1 MQKYLKFC
9 KRTSKIAKFAGLL
22 RVCARVSMTFMAR
35 IEEIRSLFPALS
47 KKVYGKDLV
56 YFDNAATSQRPQS
69 VIDMW
74 TKITSE
80 SNANIHRAVHRLADE
95 ATQAYEQARDSVRDF
110 INARSREEIIFTSG
124 TTAAVNLVA
133 FSFGEA
139 FVKEG
144 DEIVVTE
151 AEHHSN
157 IVPWQM
163 MCKRKGA
170 VLKVLPIDDSGH
182 LRTEM
187 LDEILSDKTR
197 IMAVTHISN
206 VLGLINPVKEIIEK
220 CHASGIPVLI
230 DGAQGVVHSKVDV
243 QDLDCD
249 FYVFSGHKLYA
260 ATGTG
265 VLYGKKELLDAM
277 PPYMG
282 GGEMVGTVSFEE
294 TTYAPLPMKFEAG
307 TQNFA
312 SAATLKSAIE
322 FTNLLNDNELVDKL
336 DKIRD
341 YLLDYLRSDERITL
355 YGVPR
360 GTNEEK
366 IPLFSFTVKG
376 IHHEDLALILDKMGI
391 AVRSGQMCAEPLMTR
406 FGVTGMLR
414 VSLAPY
420 NTLEEAEYFIRC
432 LDKAIKMLQ

>member
-1 MQKYLKFC
+1 MDIQH
-9 KRTSKIAKFAGLL
+9 
-22 RVCARVSMTFMAR
+22 
-35 IEEIRSLFPALS
+35 IRNMFPSLS
-47 KKVYGKDLV
+47 RKVYGKDLV
-56 YFDNAATSQRPQS
+56 YFDNAATSQRVQTVLDEWNRIS
-69 VIDMW
+69 
-74 TKITSE
+74 SE

-95 ATQAYEQARDSVRDF
+95 ATQAYEGARDAVKEF
-110 INARSREEIIFTSG
+110 LNAAGREEIIFTSG

-133 FSFGEA
+133 FCYGEA

-144 DEIVVTE
+144 DEVIVTE

-170 VLKVLPIDDSGH
+170 VLKVLPVDDSGH
-182 LRTEM
+182 LMIEK
-187 LDEILSDKTR
+187 LDEIITERTK

-220 CHASGIPVLI
+220 CHSRGVPVLV
-230 DGAQGVVHSKVDV
+230 DGAQGAVHCKIDV
-243 QDLDCD
+243 QEMDCD

-265 VLYGKKELLDAM
+265 VLYGKRKWLDAM

-282 GGEMVGTVSFEE
+282 GGEMVGTVSFKE
-294 TTYAPLPMKFEAG
+294 TTYAPLPMKYEAG

-312 SAATLKSAIE
+312 SAATLKPALE
-322 FTNLLNDNELVDKL
+322 FINLLNDNELIKYN
-336 DKIRD
+336 DKIKD
-341 YLLDYLRSDERITL
+341 YLLDYFNNDPRIRL

-360 GTNEEK
+360 GTSEEK
-366 IPLFSFTVKG
+366 IPLFSFTVQG
-376 IHHEDLALILDKMGI
+376 VHHEDLALILDKMGI
-391 AVRSGQMCAEPLMTR
+391 AVRSGQMCAEPVMDR

-414 VSLAPY
+414 ASLAPY
-420 NTLEEAEYFIRC
+420 NTMEEAEYFVKC
-432 LDKAIKMLQ
+432 LNRAIDMLI

>member
-1 MQKYLKFC
+1 MNV
-9 KRTSKIAKFAGLL
+9 R
-22 RVCARVSMTFMAR
+22 
-35 IEEIRSLFPALS
+35 EIRSLFPALS
-47 KKVYGKDLV
+47 RKVYGKDLM
-56 YFDNAATSQRPQS
+56 YLDNAATSQRAQTVLDEWNRIS
-69 VIDMW
+69 G
-74 TKITSE
+74 E

-95 ATQAYEQARDSVRDF
+95 ATQAYEAARDAVKDF
-110 INARSREEIIFTSG
+110 LNAAGREEIVFTSG

-133 FSFGEA
+133 FCYGEA

-144 DEIVVTE
+144 DEVVVTE

-163 MCKRKGA
+163 MCRRKGA

-182 LRTEM
+182 LKVEM
-187 LDEILSDKTR
+187 LDEILTERTK

-206 VLGLINPVKEIIEK
+206 VLGIINPVKEIIGK
-220 CHASGIPVLI
+220 CHSKGVPVLV
-230 DGAQGVVHSKVDV
+230 DGAQGAVHCRVDV

-265 VLYGKKELLDAM
+265 VLYGKKTWLDAM

-282 GGEMVGTVSFEE
+282 GGEMVGTVTFAE

-312 SAATLKSAIE
+312 STATLKQAIE
-322 FTNLLNDNELVDKL
+322 FINLLNDNELIEYN

-341 YLLDYLRSDERITL
+341 YLLDYFQNDERIRL
-355 YGVPR
+355 FGVPR
-360 GTNEEK
+360 GTSEEK
-366 IPLFSFTVKG
+366 IPLFSFVVNG
-376 IHHEDLALILDKMGI
+376 VHHEDLALILDKMGI
-391 AVRSGQMCAEPLMTR
+391 AVRSGQMCAEPVMDR

-414 VSLAPY
+414 VSVAPY
-420 NTLEEAEYFIRC
+420 NTMEEAEYFVKC
-432 LDKAIKMLQ
+432 LNRAIEMLM